1 MRESPAFEQTYRKYK
16 TRGVEFV
23 GVQVQDHEADARRF
37 LKAHGAT
44 YPAGLDPDL
53 AIAKRFG
60 YTATPLTVIIDRQ
73 GNLAARHF
81 GPAGPEW
88 FDKQLAPLLGP
99 E

>member
-1 MRESPAFEQTYRKYK
+1 MQESPAFEKAYRKYK

-23 GVQVQDHEADARRF
+23 GVQVQDEEADARRF
-37 LKAHGAT
+37 LKAHQAT

-73 GNLAARHF
+73 GNIAARQF
-81 GPAGPEW
+81 GPADDTW
-88 FDKQLAPLLGP
+88 IAAHLAPLLKP
-99 E
+99 K